1 MANDD
6 NRIVIVARL
15 DTSKQAALKIEADL
29 SKISDQV
36 NKDQGFKV
44 IANIDLG
51 KTTQRI
57 NSQLATISKNLNLNI
72 GNVQVNTSGIQQSM
86 NATANAA
93 KNATSQVNQLS
104 QSLANL
110 DDKYTQSIGLKTYI
124 DKTGD
129 EYTDALANIRALRD
143 QLKDFKDVTIQGIY
157 SGKEG
162 YDSSAGT
169 GKALDG
175 MIATI
180 KNAQGEMRTLRFEIN
195 ATGNAFEYVSGEF
208 NDKGVLKQVEQLSKF
223 IDQYT
228 SKLNSLR
235 SQVGEN
241 FAPNITASLTQ
252 GTQQVNITFD
262 SLLQK
267 INALAS
273 GSGSVEE
280 IRAEF
285 VALESTVKSLNS
297 VLDKSQNKGFNQFA
311 NAEISAREFQNT
323 LAKIKSDIDNLN
335 SANPEV
341 AQLSNQFKYLS
352 DSVKNLSKG
361 NKDNA
366 WIEQYAQIS
375 IKLREIKNEIKLVK
389 QLESQDASSATR
401 KQLDALHEIAN
412 AYKEIRTLTTKGETG
427 SELKAEAE
435 KQIAVQNEIIN
446 ATLQRLQSE
455 GLVTEDIQNQIQLY
469 ETELINI
476 NALNQAK
483 QRDVAIQK
491 EESEALKQ
499 QKQIYSSL
507 VQDVRTYTNA
517 LNNFNN
523 AGAVKKNS
531 GNSNISSQVAE
542 NTKLLTQLK
551 TIFNELSQG
560 FDNLPTDKLKDL
572 EDKFNAIKD
581 ALKSA
586 KDRSE
591 EFKNSLASDKIDQDK
606 ANKIANLTNQIN
618 NYANANRKATE
629 SLKAMRNGTTFA
641 DEWERI
647 VTTLQSGNLDN
658 NAVQQLIQDFRN
670 FKGEAESANLS
681 VSKLFASMQS
691 QLRLVLQRWVSLYAV
706 VKYLRDMVDNVKS
719 LDTAMINLKRVT
731 EGTNTAYAKFID
743 NAEKQATALKTTT
756 SALVEQSYQWAKLGY
771 TMEESLELANAST
784 IFMRVA
790 DVDQT
795 QALSNLVTI
804 LKAYRIEAEDTIDVV
819 DKLDKLNN
827 EFAVSAA
834 GLGEGLERSASS
846 LQMTGNSLDQSLA
859 LLTGAGEI
867 TQNLENTGNALKV
880 VALRLQGMKG
890 KLEEL
895 EEPVDDLMEVSKIQT
910 QILNLTKNQVNIYD
924 GASDKFRSTYDI
936 LKDISEIWDTLSST
950 DRASL
955 TEIMFGKLRA
965 NQGLAIIQAFQSG
978 QIEAAYQASVNAAG
992 TATKEN
998 EEMMEGLQAHMD
1010 AFKHSFEELSN
1021 AVMSSKFLKTL
1032 IDGGKTFLEILTKIT
1047 KAFGSLTLVSTGVG
1061 IFAGFK
1067 NTNLFNVATM
1077 KQATAAFQ
1085 TYNAQLT
1092 AGNRS
1097 LATRTIL
1104 QNQEN
1109 ASLRSYIVS
1118 LNGAKASLG
1127 SYTSYLVKT
1136 KIETIALR
1144 AATVALNAVLTF
1156 GISAGISLLV
1166 TGINNLIH
1174 AEEKAAE
1181 EEANLLQTFE
1191 DNSHELE
1198 QTATSIDDLITKYS
1212 DLILNSKN
1220 LASAHEDLSKLQE
1233 QALKD
1238 YGSQA
1243 TSIDL
1248 VNGKYSEQIQKLY
1261 DLKKAQAE
1269 TFIYDKENIEAYK
1282 DAIDKLNNAGDGKGL
1297 SDFQFKLLDNKSRE
1311 TFENFINQWKD
1322 DDLFVSF
1329 ERMVG
1334 YGQQVSYGFELANKD
1349 ALTVY
1354 ETLDKMAESYKELS
1368 LQAGDFNEEQYTL
1381 IKQQAIAAKEYYDK
1395 YKAIKDYFEK
1405 QKEIAGIEL
1414 SEETKKR
1421 YDDLITNIKDLYNQF
1436 GNTENLEDKFVIA
1449 QKLEEYKTK
1458 VYELISGNEEL
1469 TTVTD
1474 NLFELIDDDLSTTL
1488 KSVDNL
1494 KQAWLKDYEEME
1506 KGSLKTI
1513 STMVS
1518 ALQDLS
1524 EGKGIASNTFWSLI
1538 EFDEEGF
1545 LNGAQLVGDKFIVQQ
1560 EKLIAL
1566 KDKYVQKQIDELRL
1580 KQLSNLEDKTAAETQ
1595 MRILQTQIDMWDYS
1609 KKPLTNSVYNKEY
1622 EKLNS
1627 QLEKAKNTAKEYGEQ
1642 WLRNK
1647 WLIDYLNE
1655 SLGDTIDKQKQL
1667 EAQQKAI
1674 NKELTALNK
1683 ELDNYVKAHE
1693 KVIDSVIKKLEA
1705 EGDELEAQKKTLE
1718 DELDILNEQKD
1729 TLEDTIKNY
1738 ESVNKLV
1745 QNTVKKEIDA
1755 LKEQK
1760 EAIEDTYNKRIDA
1773 LKSENEER
1781 EDALEY
1787 AQKLANLEN
1796 AKKNKRR
1803 VYDETRGWR
1812 YESVKEDVAKA
1823 QNDLADFE
1831 NNQAI
1836 KKLEKERDKET
1847 DAIDAIIKEKEAYS
1861 ESWGDILDSIQTEED
1876 ELLAAEILG
1885 ADWRE
1890 KIAQG
1895 DTELM
1900 EKFRQ
1905 EYQKHNTALQ
1915 TLTKTEIKLKEE
1927 EIKAKDAEID
1937 ANKKRVESWKNY
1949 KNEVSTAVTEIK
1961 NANEEYMNQI
1971 GTIELNET
1979 SSLETR
1985 QQAFETFK
1993 DKVTGYVDEIAK
2005 KESELETIQNLQD
2018 GLGGDFDYNIHV
2030 EGEEELQKAAAAGAV
2045 LAATAGMTSVGAGI
2059 IGVGSAISIANNTMG
2074 RMADDIVGTVQD
2086 IMNRLGFASGGV
2098 ADYTGLAMLHGRK
2111 NAPETIF
2118 NANDSAKLYEMV
2130 HNTPNLMADMI
2141 DKATKLSGFNLAN
2154 PMSTSE
2160 STNVSFHIDKI
2171 VTDNPEDFAKQL
2183 DRYYQTKLT
2192 QNYVNN

>member
-15 DTSKQAALKIEADL
+15 DTSKQAVLKIEADL

-36 NKDQGFKV
+36 NKDQGFK
-44 IANIDLG
+44 ITGNIDLG

-72 GNVQVNTSGIQQSM
+72 GNIQVNANIDKTAKQM
-86 NATANAA
+86 NALGKAAEQTKKEIEKVQNSLANIDASYLDPIKPVDFDKSTGYMDAKATLEAFRTQLLSLGETVTVTGEYSDNEETQALKRMTAEIKAA
-93 KNATSQVNQLS
+93 SGEVRTLTYEWNQWDKAFYVSTSRYTDKGVGKVQQEIVSLEKELANFKASHQAIETGLTQPLKNATDAIN
-104 QSLANL
+104 
-110 DDKYTQSIGLKTYI
+110 DLK
-124 DKTGD
+124 
-129 EYTDALANIRALRD
+129 
-143 QLKDFKDVTIQGIY
+143 
-157 SGKEG
+157 
-162 YDSSAGT
+162 AGT
-169 GKALDG
+169 GSVETARKALDNLKTVAANIG
-175 MIATI
+175 SNLKSTGSSFNVFDNAANKAKNFDNII
-180 KNAQGEMRTLRFEIN
+180 KTLKMDIDALSPSSN
-195 ATGNAFEYVSGEF
+195 KSA
-208 NDKGVLKQVEQLSKF
+208 LVEQLDTAISQMSEFKRIEKESGKGLEWSSQYSK
-223 IDQYT
+223 I
-228 SKLNSLR
+228 S
-235 SQVGEN
+235 
-241 FAPNITASLTQ
+241 
-252 GTQQVNITFD
+252 
-262 SLLQK
+262 SLLQSITNSLK
-267 INALAS
+267 
-273 GSGSVEE
+273 
-280 IRAEF
+280 
-285 VALESTVKSLNS
+285 VA
-297 VLDKSQNKGFNQFA
+297 
-311 NAEISAREFQNT
+311 
-323 LAKIKSDIDNLN
+323 
-335 SANPEV
+335 
-341 AQLSNQFKYLS
+341 
-352 DSVKNLSKG
+352 
-361 NKDNA
+361 
-366 WIEQYAQIS
+366 
-375 IKLREIKNEIKLVK
+375 
-389 QLESQDASSATR
+389 
-401 KQLDALHEIAN
+401 
-412 AYKEIRTLTTKGETG
+412 
-427 SELKAEAE
+427 
-435 KQIAVQNEIIN
+435 
-446 ATLQRLQSE
+446 
-455 GLVTEDIQNQIQLY
+455 
-469 ETELINI
+469 
-476 NALNQAK
+476 
-483 QRDVAIQK
+483 QK
-491 EESEALKQ
+491 EESSFNKAFDKAIKQEEKQLALEQKRIEAAKELREEQQHNYWQGRFEETLKGMTAENAELKKLKQYYTELNKEAEREEALLQRNLASHVKEVQNQLNLKEKEIQKAKELNEVEMHNYWQNRFEETVKGMTAENTELKALKEQLLGYNKVAKEVEKQ
-499 QKQIYSSL
+499 QK
-507 VQDVRTYTNA
+507 
-517 LNNFNN
+517 
-523 AGAVKKNS
+523 
-531 GNSNISSQVAE
+531 
-542 NTKLLTQLK
+542 K
-551 TIFNELSQG
+551 TFQNDS
-560 FDNLPTDKLKDL
+560 
-572 EDKFNAIKD
+572 
-581 ALKSA
+581 
-586 KDRSE
+586 R
-591 EFKNSLASDKIDQDK
+591 
-606 ANKIANLTNQIN
+606 IANLTNQIN
-618 NYANANRKATE
+618 NYANANRKAIE
-629 SLKAMRNGTTFA
+629 SMKVMRNGNTFA
-641 DEWERI
+641 DEWQRI
-647 VTTLQSGNLDN
+647 VTTLKSGQLDE
-658 NAVQQLIQDFRN
+658 NAIKQLIQDFRN

-719 LDTAMINLKRVT
+719 LDTAMINMKRVT
-731 EGTNTAYAKFID
+731 EGTNAAYAKFID

-998 EEMMEGLQAHMD
+998 EEMMEGLQAHID

-1032 IDGGKTFLEILTKIT
+1032 IDGGKTFLEILTNIT
-1047 KAFGSLTLVSTGVG
+1047 KTFGSLTLVGTGAG
-1061 IFAGFK
+1061 IFAGIK
-1067 NTNLFNVATM
+1067 SVNLFNVATM
-1077 KQATAAFQ
+1077 KQATSAFQ
-1085 TYNAQLT
+1085 LYNAQLV
-1092 AGNRS
+1092 AGNKN
-1097 LATRTIL
+1097 LAKKTIL
-1104 QNQEN
+1104 QNTEN
-1109 ASLRSYIVS
+1109 TSLRSYIAN
-1118 LNGAKASLG
+1118 LNGAQASLKG
-1127 SYTSYLVKT
+1127 YTTYLVKT
-1136 KIETIALR
+1136 KVETVALR
-1144 AATVALNAVLTF
+1144 AATIALNAAMTF
-1156 GISAGISLLV
+1156 AISAGIQLLI
-1166 TGINNLIH
+1166 TGFSNLIH

-1181 EEANLLQTFE
+1181 EEQNLIQSFK

-1198 QTATSIDDLITKYS
+1198 QTETSIDDLITKYS
-1212 DLILNSKN
+1212 ELVLNSKD
-1220 LASAHEDLSKLQE
+1220 LASVNEDLSKLQE

-1238 YGSQA
+1238 YGKQA

-1248 VNGKYSEQIQKLY
+1248 VNGKYSEQIQQLY
-1261 DLKKAQAE
+1261 DIKKAQAE
-1269 TFIYDKENIEAYK
+1269 TFIYAKENIDAYK
-1282 DAIDKLNNAGDGKGL
+1282 NAIDKLNNAGDGDGL
-1297 SDFQFKLLDNKSRE
+1297 LDIEFKLVDTNSRE
-1311 TFENFINQWKD
+1311 SFEKIINQWEKSG
-1322 DDLFVSF
+1322 LFDSF
-1329 ERMVG
+1329 KRMVG
-1334 YGQQVSYGFELANKD
+1334 FGQQTAYGFELANQD
-1349 ALTVY
+1349 ALTIY
-1354 ETLDKMAESYKELS
+1354 QTLDKMAESYKELS
-1368 LQAGDFNEEQYTL
+1368 LQAGNFNEEQYTL

-1395 YKAIKDYFEK
+1395 YKEIKDYFEK
-1405 QKEIAGIEL
+1405 QQEIAGIEL

-1421 YDDLITNIKDLYNQF
+1421 YDDLITNIKELYGQF
-1436 GNTENLEDKFVIA
+1436 SNTENIEDKFLIS
-1449 QKLEEYKTK
+1449 QKLEEYKVK
-1458 VYELISGNEEL
+1458 IYDLIKGNEDL

-1474 NLFELIDDDLSTTL
+1474 DLFKVIDDDISTTL
-1488 KSVDNL
+1488 KSVDSL
-1494 KQAWLKDYEEME
+1494 KAAWLKDYEEME

-1513 STMVS
+1513 STMTS

-1524 EGKGIASNTFWSLI
+1524 EGKGIAANTFWSLI
-1538 EFDEEGF
+1538 EIDEEGF
-1545 LNGAQLVGDKFIVQQ
+1545 LNGAQLVGDKFVVQQ

-1566 KDKYVQKQIDELRL
+1566 KDKYVQKQIDELKL

-1595 MRILQTQIDMWDYS
+1595 MKILQTQIEMWNYS
-1609 KKPLTNSVYNKEY
+1609 EKPLSNSIYQKEY
-1622 EKLNS
+1622 DKLNS
-1627 QLEKAKNTAKEYGEQ
+1627 QLEKAKKSAKEYGDE

-1647 WLIDYLNE
+1647 WLIEYLNQT
-1655 SLGDTIDKQKQL
+1655 LGDTIDKQKQL

-1683 ELDNYVKAHE
+1683 ELDNYVKAYE
-1693 KVIDSVIKKLEA
+1693 SVIDSVIKKLEA
-1705 EGDELEAQKKTLE
+1705 EGDELEKQKQTLE

-1745 QNTVKKEIDA
+1745 QNTVQKEIDA

-1760 EAIEDTYNKRIDA
+1760 EAIEDTYKKRIDA

-1796 AKKNKRR
+1796 AKNNKRR

-1812 YESVKEDVAKA
+1812 YESVKEDVSKA

-1831 NNQAI
+1831 NSQAI
-1836 KKLEKERDKET
+1836 KKLEKERDEET
-1847 DAIDAIIKEKEAYS
+1847 DAIDAIIKEKEKYA
-1861 ESWGDILDSIQTEED
+1861 ESWSEILDSIQTEED

-1890 KIAQG
+1890 KITSG

-1927 EIKAKDAEID
+1927 EIKAKEAEIK
-1937 ANKKRVESWKNY
+1937 ANKERVDSWKAY
-1949 KNEVSTAVTEIK
+1949 KTEVTTAVTDIK
-1961 NANEEYMNQI
+1961 NANEEYQKQI
-1971 GTIELNET
+1971 GTIELDET

-1985 QQAFETFK
+1985 QNAFETFK
-1993 DKVTGYVDEIAK
+1993 EKVTGYIDEIAK
-2005 KESELETIQNLQD
+2005 KEGELETIQNIQD
-2018 GLGGDFDYNIHV
+2018 GLGGDIDYNIHV
-2030 EGEEELQKAAAAGAV
+2030 DGEEELQKAAAAGAV
-2045 LAATAGMTSVGAGI
+2045 LAATAGMTSAGAGFVGVGA
-2059 IGVGSAISIANNTMG
+2059 AMSIADNIVG

-2141 DKATKLSGFNLAN
+2141 NKATKLSGFNLAN
-2154 PMSTSE
+2154 TGNVANK

-2192 QNYVNN
+2192 QNYVSN

>member
-15 DTSKQAALKIEADL
+15 DTSKQAVLKIEADL

-36 NKDQGFKV
+36 NKDQGFK
-44 IANIDLG
+44 ITGNIDLG

-72 GNVQVNTSGIQQSM
+72 GNVQVSANTSNVVSQMNNISAAA
-86 NATANAA
+86 NATKQNVQ
-93 KNATSQVNQLS
+93 ATN
-104 QSLANL
+104 QSLADL
-110 DDKYTQSIGLKTYI
+110 KADFSEPIKAIVDKDGLVEAEKTMSELRKQLSSLGEVSIEGIYGDDKGT
-124 DKTGD
+124 DKL
-129 EYTDALANIRALRD
+129 E
-143 QLKDFKDVTIQGIY
+143 K
-157 SGKEG
+157 
-162 YDSSAGT
+162 
-169 GKALDG
+169 

-180 KNAQGEMRTLRFEIN
+180 KNARGELKSMTFVLGDNDLFRFLSGKYDESGIQKQIN
-195 ATGNAFEYVSGEF
+195 DVT
-208 NDKGVLKQVEQLSKF
+208 KF

-241 FAPNITASLTQ
+241 FAPNITATLTQ
-252 GTQQVNITFD
+252 GAQQVNITFD

-267 INALAS
+267 INALANGT
-273 GSGSVEE
+273 GSIDEV
-280 IRAEF
+280 RAEF
-285 VALESTVKSLNS
+285 VVLESTVKSLNS
-297 VLDKSQNKGFNQFA
+297 ILDQSQNKGFNQFA
-311 NAEISAREFQNT
+311 NAEISAREFENT
-323 LAKIKSDIDNLN
+323 LTKIKSDIDNLN
-335 SANPEV
+335 SANPKV
-341 AQLSNQFKYLS
+341 AQLSSQFVYLS
-352 DSVKNLSKG
+352 DAVKNLSKKD
-361 NKDNA
+361 KDNA
-366 WIEQYAQIS
+366 WIEEYAQIS
-375 IKLREIKNEIKLVK
+375 IKLREITNEIKLIK
-389 QLESQDASSATR
+389 QLESKDTDSATR
-401 KQLDALHEIAN
+401 KQAKALDEIIR
-412 AYKEIRTLTTKGETG
+412 AYREIRSLTTKGTTG
-427 SELKAEAE
+427 TELKAEAE
-435 KQIAVQNEIIN
+435 KEIAIQGEIIN
-446 ATLQRLQSE
+446 ATVQRLQNE
-455 GLVTEDIQNQIQLY
+455 GLLSKDIQQQIQLY
-469 ETELINI
+469 ENEISIINTL
-476 NALNQAK
+476 AQAK
-483 QRDVAIQK
+483 QRDAAIQK

-499 QKQIYSSL
+499 QKQLYSSL
-507 VQDVRTYTNA
+507 VQEVRTYTNA

-531 GNSNISSQVAE
+531 GNSNISNQVTE
-542 NTKLLTQLK
+542 NTRLLVQLK

-560 FDNLPTDKLKDL
+560 FDNISTDKLKDL
-572 EDKFNAIKD
+572 EDKFNAIKV

-591 EFKNSLASDKIDQDK
+591 EFKNSLASNKIDQDTT
-606 ANKIANLTNQIN
+606 NKIANLTNQIN

-629 SLKAMRNGTTFA
+629 STKAMRNGKSFA
-641 DEWERI
+641 EEWQRI
-647 VTTLQSGNLDN
+647 ITTLQSGNLDN
-658 NAVQQLIQDFRN
+658 NAVQQLAQDFRN

-719 LDTAMINLKRVT
+719 LDTAMINMKRVT
-731 EGTNTAYAKFID
+731 EGTNAAYAKFID

-978 QIEAAYQASVNAAG
+978 QIEKAYEASVNAAG

-998 EEMMEGLQAHMD
+998 EEMMEGLQAHID

-1032 IDGGKTFLEILTKIT
+1032 IDGGKTFLEILTNIT
-1047 KAFGSLTLVSTGVG
+1047 KTFGSLTLIGTGAG
-1061 IFAGFK
+1061 LFAGIK
-1067 NTNLFNVATM
+1067 SVNLFNAATM
-1077 KQATAAFQ
+1077 KQATSAFQ
-1085 TYNAQLT
+1085 LYNAQLVV
-1092 AGNRS
+1092 GNKN
-1097 LATRTIL
+1097 LAKQTIL
-1104 QNQEN
+1104 QNTEN
-1109 ASLRSYIVS
+1109 TSLRSYIAN
-1118 LNGAKASLG
+1118 LNGAQASLKG
-1127 SYTSYLVKT
+1127 YTTYLVKT
-1136 KIETIALR
+1136 KVETVALR
-1144 AATVALNAVLTF
+1144 AATIALNAAMTF
-1156 GISAGISLLV
+1156 AISAGIQLLI
-1166 TGINNLIH
+1166 TGFSNLIH

-1181 EEANLLQTFE
+1181 EEQNLIQSFK

-1198 QTATSIDDLITKYS
+1198 QTETSIDDLITKYS
-1212 DLILNSKN
+1212 ELVLNSKD
-1220 LASAHEDLSKLQE
+1220 LASVNEDLSKLQE

-1238 YGSQA
+1238 YGKQA

-1248 VNGKYSEQIQKLY
+1248 VNGKYSEQIQQLY

-1269 TFIYDKENIEAYK
+1269 TFIYAKENIDAYK
-1282 DAIDKLNNAGDGKGL
+1282 NAIDKLNNAGDKNGL
-1297 SDFQFKLLDNKSRE
+1297 LDIEFKLVDTNSRE
-1311 TFENFINQWKD
+1311 SFEKIINQWEKSG
-1322 DDLFVSF
+1322 LFDSF
-1329 ERMVG
+1329 TRMVG
-1334 YGQQVSYGFELANKD
+1334 FGQQTAYGFELANQD

-1354 ETLDKMAESYKELS
+1354 QTLDKMAESYKELS
-1368 LQAGDFNEEQYTL
+1368 LQAGNFNEEQYTL
-1381 IKQQAIAAKEYYDK
+1381 IKQQGIAAKEYYDK
-1395 YKAIKDYFEK
+1395 YKEIKDYFEK

-1421 YDDLITNIKDLYNQF
+1421 YDDLITNIKELYGQF
-1436 GNTENLEDKFVIA
+1436 SDTENIEDKFLVS
-1449 QKLEEYKTK
+1449 QKLEEYKVK
-1458 VYELISGNEEL
+1458 IYDLIKGNEEL

-1474 NLFELIDDDLSTTL
+1474 DLFKVIDDDISMTL
-1488 KSVDNL
+1488 KSVDSL
-1494 KQAWLKDYEEME
+1494 KAAWLKDYEEME

-1513 STMVS
+1513 STMTS

-1524 EGKGIASNTFWSLI
+1524 EGKGIAANTFWSLI
-1538 EFDEEGF
+1538 EIDEEGL
-1545 LNGAQLVGDKFIVQQ
+1545 LNGAQLVGDKFVVQQ

-1595 MRILQTQIDMWDYS
+1595 TKILQTQIEMWNYS
-1609 KKPLTNSVYNKEY
+1609 EKPLSNSIYKKEY
-1622 EKLNS
+1622 DKLNS
-1627 QLEKAKNTAKEYGEQ
+1627 QLEKAKNSAKEYGDE

-1647 WLIDYLNE
+1647 WLIEYLNQT
-1655 SLGDTIDKQKQL
+1655 LGDTIDKQKQL

-1693 KVIDSVIKKLEA
+1693 AVIDSVIKKLEA
-1705 EGDELEAQKKTLE
+1705 EGDELEKQKQTLE

-1745 QNTVKKEIDA
+1745 QNTVQKEIDA

-1760 EAIEDTYNKRIDA
+1760 EAIEDTYKKRIDA

-1796 AKKNKRR
+1796 AKNNKRR

-1812 YESVKEDVAKA
+1812 YESVKEDVSKA

-1831 NNQAI
+1831 NSQAI
-1836 KKLEKERDKET
+1836 KKLEKERDEET
-1847 DAIDAIIKEKEAYS
+1847 DAIDSIIKEKEKYA
-1861 ESWGDILDSIQTEED
+1861 ESWSEILDSIQTEED

-1890 KIAQG
+1890 KITSG

-1927 EIKAKDAEID
+1927 EIKAKEAEIK
-1937 ANKKRVESWKNY
+1937 ANKERVDSWKAY
-1949 KNEVSTAVTEIK
+1949 KTEVTTAVTDIK
-1961 NANEEYMNQI
+1961 NANEGYQKQI
-1971 GTIELNET
+1971 GAIELDET

-1985 QQAFETFK
+1985 QNAFETFK
-1993 DKVTGYVDEIAK
+1993 EKVTGYIDEIAK
-2005 KESELETIQNLQD
+2005 KEGELETIQNIQD
-2018 GLGGDFDYNIHV
+2018 GLGGDIDYNIHV
-2030 EGEEELQKAAAAGAV
+2030 DGEEELQKAAAAGAV
-2045 LAATAGMTSVGAGI
+2045 LATTAGMTTAGAGFVGVGA
-2059 IGVGSAISIANNTMG
+2059 AMSIANNLVG

-2141 DKATKLSGFNLAN
+2141 NKATKLSGFNLAN
-2154 PMSTSE
+2154 TGNVANK

-2192 QNYVNN
+2192 QNYVSN